1 MKLSHLVPFWFFT
14 LCICP
19 SVCSAQSNSNKS
31 TAANIAPTVSVR
43 ELSIP
48 EAAAKAFD
56 KGTQLLAAKDWA
68 GSASQFRQA
77 IRAFPA
83 FYEAFY
89 RLGIDEEKPAYATE
103 ARNPRFASPS
113 N

>member
-1 MKLSHLVPFWFFT
+1 
-14 LCICP
+14 
-19 SVCSAQSNSNKS
+19 
-31 TAANIAPTVSVR
+31 VR

-48 EAAAKAFD
+48 EAASKAFD

-68 GSASQFRQA
+68 GSASQFWQA